1 MFMGELYIHLL
12 HQKRLT
18 AMNNISLIVFI
29 IDGIILMWLFFYIIF
44 NKKKVFRIRIEMQK
58 KGLIDKN
65 FDTSLNNFLNIFFW
79 MIPILKFR
87 GTKNEEY
94 NNLAIKINYAL
105 IGVLVGLLILII
117 SFYGDCNWVVS

>member
-1 MFMGELYIHLL
+1 
-12 HQKRLT
+12 
-18 AMNNISLIVFI
+18 
-29 IDGIILMWLFFYIIF
+29 
-44 NKKKVFRIRIEMQK
+44 MQK